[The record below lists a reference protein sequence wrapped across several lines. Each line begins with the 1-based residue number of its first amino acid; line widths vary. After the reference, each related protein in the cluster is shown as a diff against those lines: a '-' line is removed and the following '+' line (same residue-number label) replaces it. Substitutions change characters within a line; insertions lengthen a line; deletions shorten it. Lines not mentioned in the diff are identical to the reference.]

1 MIQVCSTLARKAIKM
16 LEINDIKYLNENKTV
31 AEEILNNYL
40 KDIRE
45 EHVIIQI
52 FDKILN
58 TCLSLDQN
66 KNLDKGMR
74 DKNFNEL
81 VINFKNATEYD
92 LSRDVLNQVSKN
104 ERFIRPLLDIVS
116 ENNTLKKDIKVLEIN
131 LSNAIMALEADNH
144 LACAQ
149 IYTITVDYTIAN
161 NSIENLDKDLKNK
174 GFKLIEWDN
183 KQSIF
188 PSGISTMDLII
199 YRDCQDLWDIKI
211 DDFLKEVYDKIAD
224 KGFFIS
230 VFRYKLTEPEL
241 ILNHLYKNNLIKD
254 SILGQRIDDFRNAAE
269 KIGFKLISRKCDS
282 IGSLAFLF
290 RKTIPKDSNREK
302 KIEVL
307 EINEN
312 YEKWLDVLKEKV
324 KENIEKK
331 DIHNENINIWLIAND
346 STING
351 ITGLTNC
358 LRQEPGGDRIR
369 CIFDYD
375 KQMKFPPD
383 FSSKPFSDILINDLA
398 INVIR
403 DGKLGTYRHLRIPK
417 NHDKIES
424 NDYYLNV
431 GPNGDLSSLQWFD
444 SKNIAF
450 NESFINLD
458 NRKMP
463 QMRCNVY
470 SAGLNFRDVMFASGI
485 HY

>member
-1 MIQVCSTLARKAIKM
+1 M
-16 LEINDIKYLNENKTV
+16 LEINDIKNLNGNKIIG
-31 AEEILNNYL
+31 EEIIQNYL
-40 KDIRE
+40 KDNKE
-45 EHVIIQI
+45 EHVMLKI

-58 TCLSLDQN
+58 SFKDENQN
-66 KNLDKGMR
+66 FDKELR
-74 DKNFNEL
+74 DNNFGAILN
-81 VINFKNATEYD
+81 NFENATEYD
-92 LSRDVLNQVSKN
+92 LSRDILNQVSKN

-116 ENNTLKKDIKVLEIN
+116 ENNALKKDIKALEIN
-131 LSNAIMALEADNH
+131 LSNAIMALEADHH

-149 IYTITVDYTIAN
+149 IYTIAVDYTIAN
-161 NSIENLDKDLKNK
+161 NSVQNLNNDLKNK
-174 GFKLIEWDN
+174 GFKLIEWDH
-183 KQSIF
+183 KQSTF

-199 YRDCQDLWDIKI
+199 YRDCQDLWDIKV

-241 ILNHLYKNNLIKD
+241 ILNHLYKKNLIKD
-254 SILGQRIDDFRNAAE
+254 SILGQRIDDFRNAAQ
-269 KIGFKLISRKCDS
+269 KVGFKLISRKCDS
-282 IGSLAFLF
+282 IGSLALLF
-290 RKTIPKDSNREK
+290 RKNIPKENNSEE

-307 EINEN
+307 EISEN

-346 STING
+346 SPING

-375 KQMKFPPD
+375 KQMKFPPN
-383 FSSKPFSDILINDLA
+383 FSSKPFSDILANDLA

-403 DGKLGTYRHLRIPK
+403 DGKLGTYRHLSLPK

-431 GPNGDLSSLQWFD
+431 GPNGDLSSLQFFD
-444 SKNIAF
+444 SKNITQ
-450 NESFINLD
+450 NDTYINVD
-458 NRKMP
+458 NRKIP

-485 HY
+485 HYSITLIIE

>member
-1 MIQVCSTLARKAIKM
+1 M
-16 LEINDIKYLNENKTV
+16 LEINDVKYFNENKTV
-31 AEEILNNYL
+31 TEEILNNYL
-40 KDIRE
+40 KDIKE

-52 FDKILN
+52 FYKILN
-58 TCLSLDQN
+58 SCLSLDQN

-74 DKNFNEL
+74 DKTLNKL

-92 LSRDVLNQVSKN
+92 LSRDILNQVSKN

-116 ENNTLKKDIKVLEIN
+116 ENNTIKKDIKALEIN
-131 LSNAIMALEADNH
+131 LSNAIMAIEADQH

-149 IYTITVDYTIAN
+149 VYTITVDYTIAN

-174 GFKLIEWDN
+174 GFKLIEWDH

-199 YRDCQDLWDIKI
+199 YRDCQELWDIKV

-224 KGFFIS
+224 NGFFIS

-241 ILNHLYKNNLIKD
+241 ILNHFYKNNLIKD
-254 SILGQRIDDFRNAAE
+254 SILGQRIDDFRNAAQ
-269 KIGFKLISRKCDS
+269 KIGFKLICRKCDS

-290 RKTIPKDSNREK
+290 RKTIPKDNNREK
-302 KIEVL
+302 KIEIL

-324 KENIEKK
+324 ENIEKK
-331 DIHNENINIWLIAND
+331 QIHNENINIWLIAND
-346 STING
+346 SPING
-351 ITGLTNC
+351 IIGFMNC
-358 LRQEPGGDRIR
+358 LLQEPGGDSIR

-383 FSSKPFSDILINDLA
+383 FSSKPFSDILANDLA

-403 DGKLGTYRHLRIPK
+403 DGKLGTYRHLSLPK
-417 NHDKIES
+417 NHDKIKS
-424 NDYYLNV
+424 NDCYLNV
-431 GPNGDLSSLQWFD
+431 GTNGDLSSLQWFD

-450 NESFINLD
+450 NDSFINVD
-458 NRKMP
+458 NRIIP
-463 QMRCNVY
+463 QIRCNIY
-470 SAGLNFRDVMFASGI
+470 STGLNFRDVLLASGI
-485 HY
+485 LCDTL